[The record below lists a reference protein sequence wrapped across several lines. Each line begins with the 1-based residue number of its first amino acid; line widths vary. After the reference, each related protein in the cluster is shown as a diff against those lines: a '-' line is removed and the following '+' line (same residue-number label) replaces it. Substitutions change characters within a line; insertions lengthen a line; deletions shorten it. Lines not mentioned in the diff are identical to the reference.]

1 MMVECLEAN
10 IFYEQLLFFYLELL
24 SLTSVM
30 VNLYL
35 LLLTV
40 FTLYDFIYGQLLFV
54 AFGCI
59 YIRLY
64 LSYHMYISGA
74 PEQEGHIIESGAD
87 NMSWKEI
94 DFFAFRA
101 ATGDGDGWDV
111 EEDGLEDGGQAD
123 EDNGWDVEDDLEVR
137 LFFILIEFFCGWP
150 FGFIFLFLFLNFNS

>member
-1 MMVECLEAN
+1 MAHAHQKKCQHPCVMMVECLEAN

-40 FTLYDFIYGQLLFV
+40 FTLYDFIYGQLLIV

-64 LSYHMYISGA
+64 LSYHMYISVA
-74 PEQEGHIIESGAD
+74 PEQEGHIIESGV
-87 NMSWKEI
+87 SP
-94 DFFAFRA
+94 
-101 ATGDGDGWDV
+101 
-111 EEDGLEDGGQAD
+111 L
-123 EDNGWDVEDDLEVR
+123 
-137 LFFILIEFFCGWP
+137 
-150 FGFIFLFLFLNFNS
+150 LFLDRTSSGDDQLHYIHGQLLLHLQLDLGLKQDCKKFC